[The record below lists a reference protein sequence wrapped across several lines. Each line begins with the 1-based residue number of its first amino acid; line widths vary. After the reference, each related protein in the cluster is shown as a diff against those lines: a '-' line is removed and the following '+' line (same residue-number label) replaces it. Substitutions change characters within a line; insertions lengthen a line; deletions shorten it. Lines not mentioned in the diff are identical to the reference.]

1 MDISYSYS
9 LFIFLISSSIYCVHR
24 FYSFME
30 CKPNGKI
37 NCSSVRSHL
46 LDATTWLFS
55 WWKHNCFKKIVALK
69 SEGKKMT
76 EKNMECFSAAVRS
89 SSIVCQLQPTL
100 YLISTHLWIHIT
112 FSWDGCNN
120 IMRFQINYCFYTC
133 SVLSIFIFWYF

>member
-1 MDISYSYS
+1 MHNHYQITKISYSYS

-100 YLISTHLWIHIT
+100 YLISTHLWIFILYFVVHNIT
-112 FSWDGCNN
+112 
-120 IMRFQINYCFYTC
+120 QAKINYITMFDTN
-133 SVLSIFIFWYF
+133 LSI